1 MQSTR
6 VPPPLIPDSHL
17 DAPPDPERR
26 LRFMEVV
33 RRCLRERRYSPR
45 TQEAYVGW
53 IRRFIRFHGR
63 RHPNEMAEPEVSA
76 FLSSLAVEGRV
87 ATSTQKQ
94 AIAALV
100 FLYDRVLT
108 RPLSEL
114 DRFQPARTP
123 SHVPTVLSRTEIR
136 SLLRE
141 LPSVPRLCAE
151 VMYGS
156 GLRVSECVALR
167 VKDVDFDR
175 LAIVVRGGKGVK
187 DRYTPLAKDSV
198 ASLQR
203 HLTRLRDR
211 FDEDVRRD
219 IRGTLPTPAL
229 ATKFRSADRDWRW
242 CYVFPATRT
251 FVDAAGVRR
260 RHHLDVTVL
269 QRAIPEAARRAGLT
283 KRVTCHVLRH
293 TFATHLLESGET
305 IRRVQVVLGHTDVRT
320 TMLYTHVMERG
331 GAGVPSPLD
340 RL

>member
-1 MQSTR
+1 
-6 VPPPLIPDSHL
+6 
-17 DAPPDPERR
+17 
-26 LRFMEVV
+26 MEVV
-33 RRCLRERRYSPR
+33 RRRLRERRFSPR
-45 TQEAYVGW
+45 TQEAYAGW

-63 RHPNEMAEPEVSA
+63 RHPNEMGEPEVSA
-76 FLSSLAVEGRV
+76 FLSSLAVERRV

-100 FLYDRVLT
+100 FLYDRVLM
-108 RPLSEL
+108 RPLGEL

-123 SHVPTVLSRTEIR
+123 SHVPTVLSRKEMR
-136 SLLRE
+136 ALLRE
-141 LPSVPRLCAE
+141 LRALPRLAAE

-167 VKDVDFDR
+167 VKDIDFDR

-187 DRYTPLAKDSV
+187 DRYTPLAEEC
-198 ASLQR
+198 AMSLRR
-203 HLTRLRDR
+203 HLTQLRDR
-211 FDEDVRRD
+211 FDEDARRG
-219 IRGTLPTPAL
+219 IRGTLPSPAL
-229 ATKFRSADRDWRW
+229 AAKFPSADRDWRW
-242 CYVFPATRT
+242 CYVFRATRT
-251 FVDAAGVRR
+251 FVDAGGVRR
-260 RHHLDVTVL
+260 RHHLDASAL

-320 TMLYTHVMERG
+320 TMLYTHVVRRG
-331 GAGVPSPLD
+331 GSAVVSSPLD

>member
-1 MQSTR
+1 
-6 VPPPLIPDSHL
+6 
-17 DAPPDPERR
+17 
-26 LRFMEVV
+26 
-33 RRCLRERRYSPR
+33 
-45 TQEAYVGW
+45 
-53 IRRFIRFHGR
+53 
-63 RHPNEMAEPEVSA
+63 MAEPEVSA

-87 ATSTQKQ
+87 AASTQKQ

-100 FLYDRVLT
+100 FLYDRVLM
-108 RPLSEL
+108 RPLGEL

-123 SHVPTVLSRTEIR
+123 SHVPTVLSRKEMR

-141 LPSVPRLCAE
+141 LRALPRLAAE

-167 VKDVDFDR
+167 VKDIDFDR
-175 LAIVVRGGKGVK
+175 FAIVVRGGKGVK
-187 DRYTPLAKDSV
+187 DRYTPLAEECA
-198 ASLQR
+198 ASLRR
-203 HLTRLRDR
+203 HLTQLRDR
-211 FDEDVRRD
+211 FDEDMRRG

-229 ATKFRSADRDWRW
+229 ATKFPSADRDWRW
-242 CYVFPATRT
+242 WYVFPATRT

-260 RHHLDVTVL
+260 RHHVDASVL

-320 TMLYTHVMERG
+320 TMLYTHVMGRAA
-331 GAGVPSPLD
+331 AGVPSPLD

>member
-1 MQSTR
+1 
-6 VPPPLIPDSHL
+6 
-17 DAPPDPERR
+17 
-26 LRFMEVV
+26 
-33 RRCLRERRYSPR
+33 
-45 TQEAYVGW
+45 
-53 IRRFIRFHGR
+53 
-63 RHPNEMAEPEVSA
+63 MAEPEVGA
-76 FLSSLAVEGRV
+76 FLSSLPVEDRV

-108 RPLSEL
+108 RPLGEL

-123 SHVPTVLSRTEIR
+123 SHVPTVLSRKEMR
-136 SLLRE
+136 LLLRE
-141 LPSVPRLCAE
+141 LRGLPHLGAE
-151 VMYGS
+151 LMYGS

-167 VKDVDFDR
+167 VKDIDFDR
-175 LAIVVRGGKGVK
+175 FAIVVRGGKGVK
-187 DRYTPLAKDSV
+187 DRYTPLATDC
-198 ASLQR
+198 ATSLRR
-203 HLTRLRDR
+203 HLTWLRDR
-211 FDEDVRRD
+211 FDEDMRRS
-219 IRGTLPTPAL
+219 IRGTLPTPAVG
-229 ATKFRSADRDWRW
+229 AKFPSADCDWRW

-260 RHHLDVTVL
+260 RHHLDATVL
-269 QRAIPEAARRAGLT
+269 QRAIPEAARRVGLT

-320 TMLYTHVMERG
+320 TMLYTHVMQRG